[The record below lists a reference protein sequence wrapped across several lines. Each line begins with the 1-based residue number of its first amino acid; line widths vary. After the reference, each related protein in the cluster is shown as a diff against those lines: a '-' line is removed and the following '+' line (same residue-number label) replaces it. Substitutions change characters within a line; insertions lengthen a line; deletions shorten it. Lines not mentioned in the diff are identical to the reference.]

1 VQGAEQVMDHRS
13 DLVSIFI
20 TIPSM
25 EELERRLRDRGTE
38 NEDTIRGRMEVAKR
52 ELTRAFRYDY
62 VVLNDEVDLAV
73 GRINTII
80 DAEKMRYSRMEK
92 TVLEVLQDAQTNGY

>member
-1 VQGAEQVMDHRS
+1 MDHRS

-25 EELERRLRDRGTE
+25 EELERRLRDGGHRNRGK
-38 NEDTIRGRMEVAKR
+38 ILGRMAVARR

-73 GRINTII
+73 QRIHTII
-80 DAEKMRYSRMEK
+80 NAEQMRIPAWKNLCWRY
-92 TVLEVLQDAQTNGY
+92 